1 MVNAFDGPRRPTT
14 WSYAR
19 TNALRQASRKVWLSD
34 KSIASRTNDSTQPT
48 RYNLPVAREI
58 LIFGY
63 VAEIIHF
70 ISPIILLRGERK
82 DTRGSM
88 SKKGI
93 ISCNQSCLILV
104 VMVFWSN
111 FMVTHAEPAFT
122 TDGSKIIDADGN
134 EVELKGVNWFGFNN
148 GQTMFDGLWGGPNLA
163 TDFATV
169 VWRMKLLGFNAV
181 RVPFSFK
188 DFKKPPRSFLV
199 QNCGPPTP
207 DEVAASVTPAGTK
220 PPRPAPPLPNP
231 PTYEDNTCNGYLPN
245 DSVLERFK
253 YVVKFLA
260 DNGFYVLIDNHLR
273 EDQTA
278 LEDKD
283 LWVQE
288 WVDLLQDLMA
298 DPVIKDKLMVD
309 ILNEPDNYGVSW
321 ETMTDL
327 YVSAMDAIENEVG
340 DVLYFVEGTE
350 QPALFVNWGDGF
362 STERIEELGLGDPR
376 PFFNTI
382 LEKPYR
388 DRVVLS
394 PHVYPS
400 SVTFSRNNVTGD
412 GLFYR
417 LTTSFGSKTKD
428 GYCNGDDCKQFP
440 IAIGEFGSKF
450 QEEEDIIMMNDFAE
464 YLNNEGKANDG
475 QHDAIPNWFYWSW
488 NANSGDTGGLVT
500 DNWVTVEWNKI
511 NYLRQLGLNPWY
523 LDGDFEMP
531 GPTIPIPSPAPVPS
545 LTPPSP
551 SPSPVPSPSPPV
563 PVPSPTPPSPSPSPV
578 PSPSPPVPVPSP
590 TPPSPSPSP
599 PVPISPVA
607 GISCSSRVDISGV
620 WPTGSEYAT
629 VLNVYIQNTGSS
641 QLQVPWGA
649 EITGGSYSYI
659 MSTWN
664 WDASVENGIIKGQAS
679 DGWLALYPNQEA
691 NIGLIV
697 AGPTTSFQP
706 SSVKVNGQECALK
719 VSTLSATT
727 TQPVESPE
735 IDLQQVESEEDD
747 DGEGDDSASDSS
759 NNCLPALKYIAN
771 LGGHQKFVDLVH
783 AARLKKKFNSASRAQ
798 TILVPTD
805 EAMDTMLQTNGI
817 TIDDLKQNKEKLR
830 QLVGNHL
837 ILYAHYLNDF
847 KVGEEYLTF
856 NPGSALVPTTD
867 ISQIINEQD
876 MNTCQTVIHSI
887 TSVLVPTGML
897 PL

>member
-1 MVNAFDGPRRPTT
+1 MV
-14 WSYAR
+14 
-19 TNALRQASRKVWLSD
+19 
-34 KSIASRTNDSTQPT
+34 
-48 RYNLPVAREI
+48 
-58 LIFGY
+58 
-63 VAEIIHF
+63 
-70 ISPIILLRGERK
+70 
-82 DTRGSM
+82 
-88 SKKGI
+88 
-93 ISCNQSCLILV
+93 
-104 VMVFWSN
+104 VFWSN
-111 FMVTHAEPAFT
+111 VGVSQAQPAFT
-122 TDGSKIIDADGN
+122 TDGSKIIDANGN

-188 DFKKPPRSFLV
+188 DFKKPARSFLV

-207 DEVAASVTPAGTK
+207 EEVAASVTPAGTK
-220 PPRPAPPLPNP
+220 PPGPAPPLPNP
-231 PTYEDNTCNGYLPN
+231 PTYEDNTCNGYLPD

-260 DNGFYVLIDNHLR
+260 ENGFYVLIDNHLR

-340 DVLYFVEGTE
+340 DVLYFVEGTQ

-394 PHVYPS
+394 PHVYPP
-400 SVTFSRNNVTGD
+400 SVTFNRNNATGD

-428 GYCNGDDCKQFP
+428 GYCNGNDCKQFP

-475 QHDAIPNWFYWSW
+475 QHVAIPNWFYWSW

-500 DNWVTVEWNKI
+500 DNWVTIEWNKI
-511 NYLRQLGLNPWY
+511 NYLRRLGLNPWY
-523 LDGDFEMP
+523 LDGDSEVP
-531 GPTIPIPSPAPVPS
+531 GPVIASPSPVPTPVPVQSPPPVTITSPVPVPS
-545 LTPPSP
+545 PSP
-551 SPSPVPSPSPPV
+551 SPSPVSV
-563 PVPSPTPPSPSPSPV
+563 P
-578 PSPSPPVPVPSP
+578 
-590 TPPSPSPSP
+590 
-599 PVPISPVA
+599 PVA
-607 GISCSSRVDISGV
+607 GTSCSARVDLSGV

-629 VLNVYIQNTGSS
+629 VLNIYVQNTGSS
-641 QLQVPWGA
+641 QLQVPWSL
-649 EITGGSYSYI
+649 EVTGGSYSYI

-664 WDASVENGIIKGQAS
+664 WDASVEDGIITGQAS
-679 DGWLALYPNQEA
+679 DNWLALDPNVEE
-691 NIGLIV
+691 NIGLVV

-706 SSVKVNGQECALK
+706 SSIKLNGQECALK

-727 TQPVESPE
+727 TQSVESPE
-735 IDLQQVESEEDD
+735 VELQQIESEQDEDD
-747 DGEGDDSASDSS
+747 DGEEGYDSASDSS
-759 NNCLPALKYIAN
+759 NNCLPALQYIVN
-771 LGGHQKFVDLVH
+771 LGGHQKFVDLVR
-783 AARLKKKFNSASRAQ
+783 AARLIKKFNSASRAQ
-798 TILVPTD
+798 TIFVPTD
-805 EAMDTMLQTNGI
+805 EAIDTMLQTNGI

-837 ILYAHYLNDF
+837 ILHAHYLNDF
-847 KVGEEYLTF
+847 KIGEEYLTF

-867 ISQIINEQD
+867 ISQIINQQD
-876 MNTCQTVIHSI
+876 MSTCQSVIHSI